1 MFKDSLFKKIED
13 KTNINKDTILSIA
26 NKLQNS
32 NMKDKDVLNDLINN
46 LTSLTGKTLSDEK
59 REKIINTIIDD
70 KVPKNMDNML

>member
-59 REKIINTIIDD
+59 REKII
-70 KVPKNMDNML
+70 VVLHF